1 MNWQTATS
9 LVTAAT
15 AAGALVF
22 TGLSLN
28 ATRDQVA
35 LAEQGQ
41 VTDRYTKAV
50 EQLSKSGAEHLHS
63 RIGAIYALERL
74 SRDSHRDQPTVI
86 NLLSAFVRTTTP
98 PVQAHYQPAARKCGG
113 TATPADVQTAL
124 TVLGRRDPSFD
135 SGARVDLRGSCLP
148 NADLT
153 GAKFAGAD
161 LTGAS
166 LTGAELKNADFKNAR
181 LQYADLNNSSLLDTD
196 VREANLE
203 MARLTDIWAIG
214 VNLSGA
220 QVTNSDATGAMMPGA
235 DLTGTDL
242 TRSKLVAANVVDAR
256 YDDRTVLE
264 GVIASE
270 LTLGAWWI
278 G

>member
-15 AAGALVF
+15 AAGALIF
-22 TGLSLN
+22 TGLSLS

-74 SRDSHRDQPTVI
+74 AGDSHRDQPTVI
-86 NLLSAFVRTTTP
+86 NLLSAFVRTATP
-98 PVQAHYQPAARKCGG
+98 PVQPHYQPAARTCG
-113 TATPADVQTAL
+113 TATPADVQAAL

-135 SGARVDLRGSCLP
+135 SGARIDLRGSCLP
-148 NADLT
+148 EADLT
-153 GAKFAGAD
+153 GAKFADAD

-166 LTGAELKNADFKNAR
+166 LAGAELKNADFKNAR
-181 LQYADLNNSSLLDTD
+181 LHYTDLNTASLLHTD
-196 VREANLE
+196 LTAASLE
-203 MARLTDIWAIG
+203 MTRLTDTWAVG

-220 QVTNSDATGAMMPGA
+220 RVTNSDATGAMMPGA

-242 TRSKLVAANVVDAR
+242 TMSKLVATNIVNAR
-256 YDDRTVLE
+256 HDDRTVLE
-264 GVIASE
+264 GVIVSE
-270 LTLGAWWI
+270 FTLGVWWV